1 MMNYKSIVIAV
12 TLAGLLAPACM
23 HARATSS
30 DDEYPREPSHH
41 VTDVTVTAGLR
52 ATPILHTNYFVRG
65 SNVSGRPLDMG
76 YAPFA
81 ELSMRNA
88 PGSRYG
94 RWYPSAYQG
103 VGVGVQM
110 ASPGGVLGTP
120 ALLYVM
126 QGARL
131 ASLGERLTLDY
142 EWNFGAA
149 MGWKSMDH
157 DSPDYV
163 RNLDGMGTPVTAY
176 INFGLYLRYRLTPRL
191 GLLAGAEVT
200 HYSNGNTGDPNPGLN
215 MLGARVGLSY
225 TLGTPAVMRRADW
238 SDFEPGMVYDLALY
252 GAWRKWSYT
261 PYPGINI
268 DGVEGGKSLAPGKFG
283 VAGFNLTPM
292 YRFNPLLSA
301 GVSVDGQY
309 DEGAALSSHYVT
321 GTPSDD
327 PRFYRPSFSD
337 RIMLGLSAR
346 VELRMSLFAINV
358 GLGHSVLAPGGH
370 DLRGWYNTFS
380 LKTFVT
386 DRFFLLT
393 GYKLYRF
400 NEPGNLMLGA
410 GVRFGR

>member
-1 MMNYKSIVIAV
+1 
-12 TLAGLLAPACM
+12 
-23 HARATSS
+23 
-30 DDEYPREPSHH
+30 
-41 VTDVTVTAGLR
+41 
-52 ATPILHTNYFVRG
+52 
-65 SNVSGRPLDMG
+65 
-76 YAPFA
+76 
-81 ELSMRNA
+81 
-88 PGSRYG
+88 
-94 RWYPSAYQG
+94 
-103 VGVGVQM
+103 
-110 ASPGGVLGTP
+110 
-120 ALLYVM
+120 
-126 QGARL
+126 
-131 ASLGERLTLDY
+131 
-142 EWNFGAA
+142 

-252 GAWRKWSYT
+252 GAWRKWSYI